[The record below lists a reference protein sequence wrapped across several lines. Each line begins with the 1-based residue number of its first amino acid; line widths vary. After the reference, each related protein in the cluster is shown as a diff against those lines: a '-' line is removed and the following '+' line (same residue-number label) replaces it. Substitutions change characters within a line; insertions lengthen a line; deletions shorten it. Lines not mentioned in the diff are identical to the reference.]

1 MYSPHFG
8 GASLA
13 ARMVKNLP
21 ANAGDSGLIPNLE
34 DSLEKEMVTHSN
46 ILAWEIPWTVEL
58 GGYSPWGH
66 KRVGLNLPSKQQHFR
81 YYVVIH
87 K

>member
-1 MYSPHFG
+1 
-8 GASLA
+8 
-13 ARMVKNLP
+13 MVKNLP
-21 ANAGDSGLIPNLE
+21 ATWE
-34 DSLEKEMVTHSN
+34 TWVQSLGQEESLKKEMVTHSN
-46 ILAWEIPWTVEL
+46 ILAGEIPWTVEL

-66 KRVGLNLPSKQQHFR
+66 KKAGLNLPTKQQHFR